1 MRALLDT
8 CTFLWLAL
16 EPERIS
22 QNAANVIND
31 ESVQLAL
38 SHGSIMEIVMK
49 WQSGKLPLPMSPE
62 EWIPSRREFYQLEND
77 PITEAVLY
85 RSGQLPD
92 VHKDPFDRLIA
103 AAAIETSSV
112 LLSPDLPLTALGAS
126 RIW

>member
-22 QNAANVIND
+22 KNAANVIND